1 MSITF
6 GDLRSWRSAG
16 VKSASDELRADVLA
30 LEKARDAVE
39 SDAVPD
45 GWTGLAHW
53 AARARRSALVSRMNT
68 HVEGLADFERQVY
81 AQVGPVLAIEQT
93 VQDIL
98 TDAATQQLSVDSSGT
113 VSDTATSPTFPNRF
127 EAQEYHDS
135 RQRIVTAMAAR
146 VSDVLDD
153 AYAVDSTL
161 VAARPHG
168 SFSDDGPEY
177 VVDPEVERDW
187 AEMSDEERRRVIEHI
202 AELRARE
209 AGVDDFEVRIE
220 DLEDQD
226 GDGVDDDPETDSRG
240 SWSEDDRVLR
250 IDEGNLDD
258 PTILGTVAHEVRH
271 AEQRKAVDDLPWWW
285 WEDYDGPPG
294 VSQEE
299 VEDWRD
305 NFDDY
310 KTSDDDGF
318 DAYRDQ
324 PVERDARETGGDYLD
339 DLDKDDLDRI
349 REEAR

>member
-16 VKSASDELRADVLA
+16 VRSASDELRVDILA
-30 LEKARDAVE
+30 LEKARDVVE

-45 GWTGLAHW
+45 TWTGLGHW
-53 AARARRSALVSRMNT
+53 AAVARRAALVGRMTT
-68 HVEGLADFERQVY
+68 HIEGLADFERQVY
-81 AQVGPVLAIEQT
+81 AQVGPVAAIEQA
-93 VQDIL
+93 VADIL
-98 TDAATQQLSVDSSGT
+98 SDAAAQQFSIDGSGT
-113 VSDTATSPTFPNRF
+113 VRDVSPTQTFPNRF
-127 EAQEYHDS
+127 EAQEHHDARR
-135 RQRIVTAMAAR
+135 RQLSALVAR
-146 VSDVLDD
+146 MEDALTD
-153 AYAVDSTL
+153 AYAVDSAL

-168 SFSDDGPEY
+168 SFSDAGPDY
-177 VVDPEVERDW
+177 VVDPEVEREW
-187 AEMSDEERRRVIEHI
+187 AEMSDEERRRVLEHI
-202 AELRARE
+202 AEQRARE

-226 GDGVDDDPETDSRG
+226 GDGVDDDPSTDSRG

-271 AEQRKAVDDLPWWW
+271 AEQHKAVDDLPWWW

-299 VEDWRD
+299 VEAWRD

-310 KTSDDDGF
+310 KTSGADGF
-318 DAYRDQ
+318 EAYRDQ
-324 PVERDARETGGDYLD
+324 PVEADARETGGDFLD
-339 DLDKDDLDRI
+339 DLDQEELDRI